1 MVRYHIGSSN
11 WVVSCKCRP
20 LSLGPHSDRYSSTAC
35 PTIRQ
40 VQFARNCL
48 EQTLADLVGGKRGTE
63 DKMKIADIMSSDVQL
78 ASPDETIQAVAKK
91 MAHADIGFLPVGEND
106 KLVGMIT
113 DRDIALRA
121 VALGKD
127 PKKTKVRDV
136 MTERVLYCSDS
147 EAVEDAAEN
156 MAELGIRRLPIVDD
170 SKRLVGVVSIGDI
183 ALRHKASVAGDALES
198 VCKPAA

>member
-1 MVRYHIGSSN
+1 
-11 WVVSCKCRP
+11 
-20 LSLGPHSDRYSSTAC
+20 
-35 PTIRQ
+35 
-40 VQFARNCL
+40 
-48 EQTLADLVGGKRGTE
+48 
-63 DKMKIADIMSSDVQL
+63 MKIADIMSSDVQL